1 MLRCISVFF
10 VVFICWACEV
20 DYSFGEKDFKP
31 RVVVNALI
39 SPQEPFAVRLHWSRS
54 YSAQSGFTPVGE
66 AEIRLY
72 EDNTEVVRC
81 PADPEGTTQTT
92 FRAAAGRS
100 YRLVV
105 SVPGYGELSARTTI
119 PEAPAARISFAHQ
132 KGWYRHFDMTD
143 LTAGVDAKAIWLRG
157 TERDNNGEKDIYAF
171 YTTSVFVDQVN
182 GANDAY
188 ESDEKGSTIDFEY
201 FLRVAREN
209 LGAAFPLRFSVFGA
223 VENRHTFQIIA
234 ASDTYDRYMRSRY
247 KHELNTGESAQEN
260 PFIEQITVYSNI
272 DNGIGINQDI
282 LKKRSKRHV
291 GLNIMSERAQRIGA
305 KVTVGTVA
313 PEVFQS
319 GTCVELVI
327 SDQAQEDRSSLRT
340 SAAAASGD

>member
-1 MLRCISVFF
+1 MV
-10 VVFICWACEV
+10 
-20 DYSFGEKDFKP
+20 
-31 RVVVNALI
+31 
-39 SPQEPFAVRLHWSRS
+39 
-54 YSAQSGFTPVGE
+54 
-66 AEIRLY
+66 
-72 EDNTEVVRC
+72 
-81 PADPEGTTQTT
+81 
-92 FRAAAGRS
+92 
-100 YRLVV
+100 
-105 SVPGYGELSARTTI
+105 
-119 PEAPAARISFAHQ
+119 
-132 KGWYRHFDMTD
+132 
-143 LTAGVDAKAIWLRG
+143 AKAIWLRFM
-157 TERDNNGEKDIYAF
+157 EREINLVIDFYAF

-209 LGAAFPLRFSVFGA
+209 LSAAFPLRFSVFGA

-291 GLNIMSERAQRIGA
+291 GLNIMGERAQRIGA

>member
-209 LGAAFPLRFSVFGA
+209 LGAAFPLRFSVFGD

-272 DNGIGINQDI
+272 DNGIGIFAGYNYY
-282 LKKRSKRHV
+282 
-291 GLNIMSERAQRIGA
+291 
-305 KVTVGTVA
+305 TT
-313 PEVFQS
+313 PE
-319 GTCVELVI
+319 L
-327 SDQAQEDRSSLRT
+327 
-340 SAAAASGD
+340 